1 MSNTA
6 LLIDGFIVLAYFA
19 AIISIGMY
27 VGGREKNLEDYA
39 LGGRRMPWWAV
50 MASIIAAETSAA
62 TFLGAPTE
70 GYTWR
75 GMTYVQ
81 ITLGIILGRA
91 LVGHIFLKPY
101 YEYRVYTV
109 YDFLAIRFGS
119 ATKNYVSALFLVMR
133 TLGSGVRLYVPS
145 LVLVLAWRLFV
156 TREEVQYGQKLDSWV
171 PYAWAIVILTIMT
184 CAYTTVGGIK
194 AVIWTDVIQAALMFA
209 SALAAIVAL
218 LWHVGGGDFVNSFR
232 VVAAHVPE
240 MTTLKGYFHTGF
252 ENVQEGASTWTV
264 IKQVLAD
271 PYTIFA
277 ALIAQ
282 AVMNMAAF
290 GADQDMVQRLLTA
303 KDAKRSRRSLIAGAL
318 MDVPIFAVFTFIGVL
333 LIVFY
338 NMHPDLRPGKAN
350 DVFGMYILKSMPVV
364 VRGFVLAGV
373 FATAMGSLSA
383 ALNAL
388 ATTLTN
394 DWYIPYFAR
403 SSSDAHHVAAARVFT
418 GLFALLM
425 IAVAVAAAYLNVKD
439 PTIGI
444 IPMALGVAGF
454 VLGPMLGVFL
464 VGMLTRTRGSDGG
477 NVIAVTVGLVAV
489 FVLSGMQLRIANL
502 FVEEGY
508 CYVLP
513 SWLPAIPFTWYALIG
528 ALATFCVGLLFRTP
542 RHMQEAAALKRSEGV
557 AKNEARQAAD
567 ALAQSARR

>member
-6 LLIDGFIVLAYFA
+6 LLIDGLIVLTYFA
-19 AIISIGMY
+19 VIIWIGMY
-27 VGGREKNLEDYA
+27 VGGREKSLEDYA
-39 LGGRRMPWWAV
+39 LGGRKMPWWAV
-50 MASIIAAETSAA
+50 MASLIAAETSAA

-119 ATKNYVSALFLVMR
+119 MTKNYVSGLFLVMR

-156 TREEVQYGQKLDSWV
+156 SREQVGYGELDSWV

-194 AVIWTDVIQAALMFA
+194 AVIWTDVIQATLMFA
-209 SALAAIVAL
+209 SAVAAILAL
-218 LWHVGGGDFVNSFR
+218 LYHVGGGSLAHSFS
-232 VVAAHVPE
+232 VVAEHVPE
-240 MTTLKGYFHTGF
+240 MTTLKGYVHTGF
-252 ENVQEGASTWTV
+252 ENVQPGSGAWAI
-264 IKQVLAD
+264 IKEVLSD

-303 KDAKRSRRSLIAGAL
+303 KDAKRSRRSLIVGAL

-338 NMHPDLRPGKAN
+338 NMHPDLRPAKAN

-403 SSSDAHHVAAARVFT
+403 NSSDAHHVTAARVFT
-418 GLFALLM
+418 GLFAFLM
-425 IAVAVAAAYLNVKD
+425 IAVAVFAAYVNVKD
-439 PTIGI
+439 PNIGI

-464 VGMLTRTRGSDGG
+464 IGMLTRTRGSDGG
-477 NVIAVTVGLVAV
+477 NLLAVTAGLVAV
-489 FVLSGMQLRIANL
+489 FILSGMHITTANL
-502 FVEEGY
+502 FVEPGY
-508 CYVLP
+508 RYVLP
-513 SWLPAIPFTWYALIG
+513 DWLPKIPFTWYALIG
-528 ALATFCVGLLFRTP
+528 ALVTFLIGLLFRTP
-542 RHMQEAAALKRSEGV
+542 QAVQEQAARKRSEG
-557 AKNEARQAAD
+557 AMPKSGSAA
-567 ALAQSARR
+567 AA